1 MTLNWQDKLRTL
13 IQAHEQG
20 HPLVRIYFSYS
31 PPLETG
37 SVDATI
43 QEMALELDLG
53 PEIDDLI
60 QPLRDLYKITD
71 GLVIDVGLT
80 IFALENKTFGI
91 LRSVNDQ
98 FLDIVQDM
106 VPKDATEIPMPV
118 KLIFGSDEA
127 GDFLCLSDDG
137 SIIRV
142 GHDAPEAPVIANS
155 LGTFLDDLCMGPGF
169 IRYYGPTEGDLW
181 VSILTEFGFI

>member
-1 MTLNWQDKLRTL
+1 MNWQDKLRTL

-20 HPLVRIYFSYS
+20 HPLVSIYFSYS

-43 QEMALELDLG
+43 EEIALELDLG
-53 PEIDDLI
+53 PEINELME
-60 QPLRDLYKITD
+60 PLRDLYKITD

-91 LRSVNDQ
+91 LKNVNDQ

-106 VPKDATEIPMPV
+106 VQEDATEIPILV

-127 GDFLCLSDDG
+127 GDFLCLSGDG

-142 GHDAPEAPVIANS
+142 GHDAPEALVIANS
-155 LGTFLDDLCMGPGF
+155 LDAFLDDLCLGPGF

-181 VSILTEFGFI
+181 VSILKEFGFI